1 MKSSRSDLYYL
12 SINSFRVSVVIFT
25 SINTLYFTLVRP
37 QVSCIFHSTSHAII
51 KHLLCI
57 IPPCFIYASPLS
69 LSHSFTTSW
78 LNHTPRVKHCLR
90 LRPNPHLPQEFL
102 FCAPCPHHLSQPPAL
117 STIQNTSFKTAFSKW
132 ACFLSCPLWIKLGL

>member
-90 LRPNPHLPQEFL
+90 LRQNPPFPTGISLLCSLSSSPFS
-102 FCAPCPHHLSQPPAL
+102 APSPEH
-117 STIQNTSFKTAFSKW
+117 NTEHIF
-132 ACFLSCPLWIKLGL
+132 